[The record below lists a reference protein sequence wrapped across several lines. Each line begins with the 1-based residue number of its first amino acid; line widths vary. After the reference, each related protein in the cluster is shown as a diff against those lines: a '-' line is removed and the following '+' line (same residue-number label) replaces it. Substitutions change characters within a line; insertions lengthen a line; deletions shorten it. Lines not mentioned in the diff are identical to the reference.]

1 MTIKPFGDEMVYLSR
16 VTHSSYTRIR
26 FTERLKEIF
35 NCTGR
40 KNLPPED
47 AKGWTSVLLER
58 ASRFIWELRCGRKD
72 RKLFK
77 RAIRTLVK
85 VINTTGDLALITD
98 GERRYGQ
105 VLFNLCSELVR
116 TGKRGRPPRT
126 LPKGIQVRVKNT
138 GSRAPKRG
146 RKRPKYQAPC
156 REHPQTSS
164 AIENTPIQAN
174 HLEAFNASLRRRCAA
189 YRRKTNTYA
198 KKKKRLQQ
206 RLDVYWILHNF
217 ARVHF
222 TTKYVPAVALGIIE
236 QGLSLAE
243 IFSIPCVWN

>member
-1 MTIKPFGDEMVYLSR
+1 M
-16 VTHSSYTRIR
+16 
-26 FTERLKEIF
+26 
-35 NCTGR
+35 
-40 KNLPPED
+40 
-47 AKGWTSVLLER
+47 ER

-77 RAIRTLVK
+77 RAMRMLVK
-85 VINTTGDLALITD
+85 VINTRGDLALITD
-98 GERRYGQ
+98 GERQYGH
-105 VLFNLCSELVR
+105 VLFELCAEVVR

-126 LPKGIQVRVKNT
+126 LPQGVQVRLKNK
-138 GSRAPKRG
+138 GSRTH
-146 RKRPKYQAPC
+146 KRPTYQAPC
-156 REHPQTSS
+156 REHPHTSS
-164 AIENTPIQAN
+164 TIANAQIHAN

-217 ARVHF
+217 VRVHF
-222 TTKYVPAVALGIIE
+222 TTQHVPAVALGIIG

>member
-1 MTIKPFGDEMVYLSR
+1 M
-16 VTHSSYTRIR
+16 
-26 FTERLKEIF
+26 
-35 NCTGR
+35 
-40 KNLPPED
+40 
-47 AKGWTSVLLER
+47 
-58 ASRFIWELRCGRKD
+58 
-72 RKLFK
+72 
-77 RAIRTLVK
+77 
-85 VINTTGDLALITD
+85 INTTGDLALITD

-105 VLFNLCSELVR
+105 VLFDLCSEVIR
-116 TGKRGRPPRT
+116 TGKRGRPPRI
-126 LPKGIQVRVKNT
+126 LPKGVQVRLKNK
-138 GSRAPKRG
+138 GSRTHKRG

-164 AIENTPIQAN
+164 AIENTPIHAN

-198 KKKKRLQQ
+198 KKKKRLKP
-206 RLDVYWILHNF
+206 RLNVYWILHNF

-222 TTKYVPAVALGIIE
+222 TTKHVPAVALGIIE

>member
-1 MTIKPFGDEMVYLSR
+1 
-16 VTHSSYTRIR
+16 
-26 FTERLKEIF
+26 
-35 NCTGR
+35 
-40 KNLPPED
+40 
-47 AKGWTSVLLER
+47 LER
-58 ASRFIWELRCGRKD
+58 ASRFIWELHCGRKD
-72 RKLFK
+72 CKLFK
-77 RAIRTLVK
+77 RAMRMLVK
-85 VINTTGDLALITD
+85 VINTSGDLALITD
-98 GERRYGQ
+98 GERQYGH
-105 VLFNLCSELVR
+105 VLFELCAEVVR

-126 LPKGIQVRVKNT
+126 LPQGVQVRLKNK
-138 GSRAPKRG
+138 GSRTPKRG

-156 REHPQTSS
+156 REHPQTS
-164 AIENTPIQAN
+164 ARIANAQIHAN

-217 ARVHF
+217 GRVHF